1 MRPGVPPKV
10 SHHRLACWGYR
21 LWQAFRRVT
30 GDDAYTRYLHHFEKH
45 HAGDGA
51 APLSQKAFTA
61 QELERRWN
69 GIKRCC

>member
-1 MRPGVPPKV
+1 
-10 SHHRLACWGYR
+10 
-21 LWQAFRRVT
+21 VT
-30 GDDAYTRYLHHFEKH
+30 GDDAYARYLHHFEKN

-61 QELERRWN
+61 LELERRWN